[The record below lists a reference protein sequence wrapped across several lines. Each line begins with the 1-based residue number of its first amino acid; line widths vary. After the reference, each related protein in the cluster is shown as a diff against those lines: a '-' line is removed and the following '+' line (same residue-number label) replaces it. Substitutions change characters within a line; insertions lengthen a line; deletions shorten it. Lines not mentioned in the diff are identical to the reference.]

1 MNRLLRLVRLGSSE
15 RGQSLVEFAMVLPLL
30 LVVAFIITEFGRALW
45 IQNVLTE
52 AAGNATRAAIVSTA
66 ATYQQVAE
74 DAANRIL
81 DASNMGTTSPG
92 GTTVTAT
99 LVDPGTADQCVRV
112 RVTRDFSFI
121 PGGGGGGLPT
131 TPFAGSN
138 NKIALGTFTIGGES
152 VMETQPAFQE

>member
-1 MNRLLRLVRLGSSE
+1 MFRLKRLRSSE

-45 IQNVLTE
+45 MQNVLTE
-52 AAGNATRAAIVSTA
+52 AAGNATRAAIVSSA

-74 DAANRIL
+74 VAANRIL
-81 DASNMGTTSPG
+81 DASNMGTSASQG
-92 GTTVTAT
+92 ACTVTST
-99 LVDPGTADQCVRV
+99 LEDVGGGDFVVRV

-131 TPFAGSN
+131 TPFAGSA

-152 VMETQPAFQE
+152 VMKTQPSFN

>member
-1 MNRLLRLVRLGSSE
+1 MNRRLGFARFGSSE

-52 AAGNATRAAIVSTA
+52 AAGNACRAAIVSSA

-81 DASNMGTTSPG
+81 DASGMGTGASQG
-92 GTTVTAT
+92 AATVTST
-99 LVDPGTADQCVRV
+99 LVDEGGGDFAVRV

-131 TPFAGSN
+131 TPFAGQDH
-138 NKIALGTFTIGGES
+138 KIALGTFTIGGES
-152 VMETQPAFQE
+152 LMDTQPSFD

>member
-1 MNRLLRLVRLGSSE
+1 MNRLLRCARFGSSD

-30 LVVAFIITEFGRALW
+30 LVLAFVITEFGSALW

-52 AAGNATRAAIVSTA
+52 AAGNAARAAIVSSPS
-66 ATYQQVAE
+66 TYQQVAE

-81 DASNMGTTSPG
+81 DASGMGTGAPQG
-92 GTTVTAT
+92 AATVTAS
-99 LVDPGTADQCVRV
+99 LVDEGGGDLAVRV

-121 PGGGGGGLPT
+121 PGGAGGGLPT
-131 TPFAGSN
+131 TPFAGKS

-152 VMETQPAFQE
+152 LMDTQPSFQ

>member
-52 AAGNATRAAIVSTA
+52 AAGNGCRAAIVSST

-81 DASNMGTTSPG
+81 DASNMGTSSPG
-92 GTTVTAT
+92 GCTVA
-99 LVDPGTADQCVRV
+99 VSIVPVEGGDGVKV

-131 TPFAGSN
+131 TPFAGNN
-138 NKIALGTFTIGGES
+138 NKIALGTFTIGGEA
-152 VMETQPAFQE
+152 VMKNQPAFQE